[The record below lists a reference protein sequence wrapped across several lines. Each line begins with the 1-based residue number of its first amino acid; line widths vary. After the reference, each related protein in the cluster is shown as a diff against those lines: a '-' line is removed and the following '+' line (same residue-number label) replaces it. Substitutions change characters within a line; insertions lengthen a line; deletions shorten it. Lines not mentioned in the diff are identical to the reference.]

1 MKNRNLWFAPFMALI
16 SMAVFGQRGSSQVEF
31 KNLQI
36 AQMKTTSVVF
46 PYPIKSIDKGSSQ
59 VLIQKAKG
67 VENILLVKAGK
78 ENFSQTNLTVVTT
91 EGNLYG
97 FILNYDEQC
106 PDLNFLVQSAS
117 ALNGDIVFTLD
128 NENQKKIQ
136 QYAQLALMKKRKL
149 SGISKSK
156 FDISLRLTGVYI
168 HQDVIY
174 LRLLLG
180 NKSKINFDIDQLRFF
195 IGDQRKSTRTASQE
209 IEMSPLLL
217 TSELIKIPER
227 SELSLVCALPK
238 FTIGERKYLTVELLE
253 KNGQRQLGLDIK
265 DHQLMDLEILG
276 AL

>member
-1 MKNRNLWFAPFMALI
+1 MKNRNLWFLLPVVLI
-16 SMAVFGQRGSSQVEF
+16 SVAVFGQRGSQAEF
-31 KNLQI
+31 ENLQI

-46 PYPIKSIDKGSSQ
+46 PYPIKSIDKGSAE

-91 EGNLYG
+91 DGKLYG
-97 FILNYDEQC
+97 FVLNYDEQC
-106 PDLNFLVQSAS
+106 PDLNFLAESAS
-117 ALNGDIVFTLD
+117 ALHSDIVFALD

-149 SGISKSK
+149 NGISKSK
-156 FDISLRLTGVYI
+156 FDISLRLTGIYI
-168 HQDVIY
+168 HQDVLY

-195 IGDQRKSTRTASQE
+195 IRDQRKSTRTASQE

-217 TSELIKIPER
+217 TSELIKVPEQ

-238 FTIGERKYLTVELLE
+238 FTIEERKYLTIELLE

-265 DHQLMDLEILG
+265 NHQLMDLEILS

>member
-1 MKNRNLWFAPFMALI
+1 MKNRNLWFLHFMALI
-16 SMAVFGQRGSSQVEF
+16 SMAVFGQRSSSQAEF
-31 KNLQI
+31 INLQI
-36 AQMKTTSVVF
+36 AQLKTTSLVF
-46 PYPIKSIDKGSSQ
+46 PYPIKSIDKGSSE

-91 EGNLYG
+91 EGKLYG
-97 FILNYDEQC
+97 FVLNYDEQC
-106 PDLNFLVQSAS
+106 PDMNFLADSAS
-117 ALNGDIVFTLD
+117 ALNADIVFTLD
-128 NENQKKIQ
+128 NENQKKIL
-136 QYAQLALMKKRKL
+136 QYAQLALIKKKKL
-149 SGISKSK
+149 NGMSHNRFNIG
-156 FDISLRLTGVYI
+156 LHLTGIFIY
-168 HQDVIY
+168 QDVIY

-195 IGDQRKSTRTASQE
+195 IRDQRKSARTASQE
-209 IEMSPLLL
+209 IEISPILM

-238 FTIGERKYLTVELLE
+238 FTIGERKYLTIELLE

-265 DHQLMDLEILG
+265 DHQLMDLEILS